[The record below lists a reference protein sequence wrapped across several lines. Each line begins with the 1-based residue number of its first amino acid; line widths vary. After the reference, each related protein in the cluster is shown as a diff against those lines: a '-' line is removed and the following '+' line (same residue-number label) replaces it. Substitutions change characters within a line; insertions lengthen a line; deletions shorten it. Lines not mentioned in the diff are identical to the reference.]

1 MTCLSQ
7 IYFVNMKTFI
17 FLLINF
23 IVQTSRW
30 EGKSV
35 VLDEAKILGKPILAT
50 DYATVKDQVEN
61 GKEGVIVEM
70 DAESIAREIE
80 HLVEDES
87 VLNGIRNYLMARNYG
102 NQSEIV
108 KYYKLFDQ

>member
-1 MTCLSQ
+1 
-7 IYFVNMKTFI
+7 
-17 FLLINF
+17 
-23 IVQTSRW
+23 
-30 EGKSV
+30 
-35 VLDEAKILGKPILAT
+35 
-50 DYATVKDQVEN
+50 
-61 GKEGVIVEM
+61 M

-108 KYYKLFDQ
+108 KYYKLFNQ

>member
-1 MTCLSQ
+1 MFKRLVGRENQS
-7 IYFVNMKTFI
+7 
-17 FLLINF
+17 FLTKRKF
-23 IVQTSRW
+23 S
-30 EGKSV
+30 
-35 VLDEAKILGKPILAT
+35 
-50 DYATVKDQVEN
+50 EN
-61 GKEGVIVEM
+61 GKEGIIVGM

>member
-1 MTCLSQ
+1 
-7 IYFVNMKTFI
+7 
-17 FLLINF
+17 
-23 IVQTSRW
+23 
-30 EGKSV
+30 
-35 VLDEAKILGKPILAT
+35 
-50 DYATVKDQVEN
+50 
-61 GKEGVIVEM
+61 M

-87 VLNGIRNYLMARNYG
+87 VLNGIRNYLMAHDYG